1 MKPNLIAE
9 FHDGREPLSTPIAVL
24 LRRER
29 SRAAPRQGGATLLF
43 QINVAP
49 RPRPQLSPRWLWRR
63 RSMFTHI
70 LIPSNGSVLAGKGVA
85 HGLELPRQLHQP
97 KGTLRAILGALQP
110 SLTSRP
116 STAKPPGSSNV
127 SPGLFFV
134 AGTIILL
141 PLREPR

>member
-1 MKPNLIAE
+1 
-9 FHDGREPLSTPIAVL
+9 
-24 LRRER
+24 
-29 SRAAPRQGGATLLF
+29 
-43 QINVAP
+43 
-49 RPRPQLSPRWLWRR
+49 
-63 RSMFTHI
+63 MFTHI
-70 LIPSNGSVLAGKGVA
+70 LIPSDGSVLAGKAVA
-85 HGLELPRQLHQP
+85 GLELPRQLHQP